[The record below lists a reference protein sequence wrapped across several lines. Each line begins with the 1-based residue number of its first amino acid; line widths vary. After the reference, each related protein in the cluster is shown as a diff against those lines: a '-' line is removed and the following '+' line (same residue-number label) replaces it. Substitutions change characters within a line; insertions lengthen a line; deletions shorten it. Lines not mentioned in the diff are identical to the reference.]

1 MVAVEFK
8 EYQQRV
14 LDTFDAYLDEL
25 IVRRDKLLV
34 ARQALEAAGQDTS
47 IVPDNISE
55 KSWEALNDKGA
66 LPAYRAHIAY
76 SPRHD
81 GTGRRVPNVCLKVPT
96 GGGKTLLACAAT
108 ARLVNRFQKRNTG
121 FVLWV
126 VPNEAIYTQTKKA
139 LKDREH
145 PYRQML
151 DKAGAGRVKILEKDD
166 PLHARDVDGHLCVM
180 LLMLQAANRQTKETL
195 RLFRDRGNVHGFF
208 PQLDDYERHAAVL
221 KQVPNLDVYGES
233 DQMGAIIKDS
243 LGNVLR
249 MIQPIIIIDEG
260 HKALSNLAVETTYG
274 FNPSFVLELSATPKD
289 RPKATPPM
297 YTNQLVDVRG
307 RDLEREEMIK
317 MPINLKVKGGDDWQA
332 VLRESLE
339 HTNKLQGEADRLR
352 ANSARY
358 IRPILLVQ
366 VERTGKEQRETGFIH
381 AEDAREYLL
390 TLGLAENEI
399 AVKTAEVNELTAPEN
414 LDLLAET
421 CPVRVIITKQALQE
435 GWDCPFAYAL
445 CALSANSNMGAMTQ
459 LVGRILR
466 QPHALK
472 THLSLLDE
480 CYVFCHHASTAEVV
494 TGIKRSLEQDGM
506 SDLVQM
512 IREETDSGNEGA
524 TVRRINRKP
533 EFAQRIFFPT
543 VLWADTASP
552 RNLDYD
558 TDILSRVDWDT
569 LDIQRLAD
577 GIVPTHG
584 ATSAVVRIGL
594 DILDDDRRESMQSEA
609 SQETAK
615 FDPVFATRA
624 ISDIVPNPWVA
635 RSIVGGTVKLLLAG
649 GWDEDTLGSQSSE
662 VIDGLRKGLIE
673 QRDEIAEALFMG
685 DVRQERIQFRLRT
698 DGRNWELPG
707 HYITDKPGNAQ
718 LLYRPSDARPVEKN
732 LFTHTFKD
740 DYNNLEAEFACYLD
754 EEKALNWWHRNVAR
768 GANYGLQGWRRHKVY
783 PDFLF
788 ALAKAEGKQ
797 QLVAYET
804 KGEQLAG
811 NHDTAYKKKLLD
823 TLTDNYRFE
832 NVRKAGELEI
842 QFDADTTV
850 VCDLVVGEDW
860 KAGLKGLLEA

>member
-1 MVAVEFK
+1 MEFK

-25 IVRRDKLLV
+25 ITRREQLLV
-34 ARQALEAAGQDTS
+34 ARQALEAAGQDAS
-47 IVPDNISE
+47 LVPDNISE
-55 KSWEALNDKGA
+55 QAWKALKDKGA
-66 LPAYRAHIAY
+66 LPTNRASVDY
-76 SPRHD
+76 SPRQD

-96 GGGKTLLACAAT
+96 GGGKTFLACAAT
-108 ARLVNRFQKRNTG
+108 ARLVNRFRKRNSG

-139 LKDREH
+139 LKNREH

-151 DKAGAGRVKILEKDD
+151 DKAGAGKVKILEKDD
-166 PLHARDVDGHLCVM
+166 PLHARDVDEHLCVM
-180 LLMLQAANRQTKETL
+180 LLMLQSANRQTKETL

-208 PQLDDYERHAAVL
+208 PQLDDHDGHAAIL
-221 KQVPNLDVYGES
+221 KQVPNLTVYGES

-249 MIQPIIIIDEG
+249 VVQPIIVMDEG
-260 HKALSNLAVETTYG
+260 HKALSNLAVETIYG

-289 RPKATPPM
+289 RPNATPPM
-297 YTNQLVDVRG
+297 HTNQLVDVRG

-339 HTNKLQGEADRLR
+339 HTNRLQAEADKLR

-358 IRPILLVQ
+358 IRPIMLVQ

-435 GWDCPFAYAL
+435 GWDCPFAYTL

-472 THLSLLDE
+472 TGLSLLDE
-480 CYVFCHHASTAEVV
+480 CYVYCHHASTAEVV
-494 TGIKRSLEQDGM
+494 KGIKKSLEQDGM

-512 IREETDSGNEGA
+512 IRSESDGTTEGP
-524 TVRRINRKP
+524 TVRRIDRKP
-533 EFAQRIFFPT
+533 EFRDRIFFPA
-543 VLWADTASP
+543 VLWTGNGTTRD
-552 RNLDYD
+552 LDYE
-558 TDILSRVDWDT
+558 TDILSRVDWEAVD
-569 LDIQRLAD
+569 LQRIAG

-584 ATSAVVRIGL
+584 ASSAVVRIGL
-594 DILDDDRRESMQSEA
+594 DILDDDRRESMQAEA
-609 SQETAK
+609 SQEPAT
-615 FDPVFATRA
+615 FDPVFATRS

-635 RSIVGGTVKLLLAG
+635 RSIVGDTVESLLAG
-649 GWDEDTLGSQSSE
+649 GWDEATLGTQSSE
-662 VIDGLRKGLIE
+662 VIDGLRKGLVE
-673 QRDEIAEALFMG
+673 QRDEIAEALFMD

-698 DGRNWELPG
+698 DGRNWELPD
-707 HYITDKPGNAQ
+707 HYMTDKPGNAP
-718 LLYRPSDARPVEKN
+718 LIYRHSDAQPVQKN
-732 LFTHTFKD
+732 LFTHAFRD
-740 DYNNLEAEFACYLD
+740 DYNDLEAEFALYLD
-754 EEKALNWWHRNVAR
+754 EEQTLNWWHRNVAR
-768 GANYGLQGWRRHKVY
+768 GTNYGLQGWRKHKVY

-788 ALAKAEGKQ
+788 ALAKDEGKQ

-804 KGEQLAG
+804 KGDHLAG
-811 NHDTAYKKKLLD
+811 YHDTAYKKKLLD
-823 TLTDNYRFE
+823 TLTENYRFE
-832 NVRKAGELEI
+832 NVRRAGEMEI
-842 QFDADTTV
+842 QFAEDTIV
-850 VCDLVVGEDW
+850 VCDLRIGDDW
-860 KAGLKGLLEA
+860 KAGVKDLLEA